1 MTDLNTISPV
11 APGQEIVF
19 IDSRVQD
26 VSALLKN
33 FTPHVRLV
41 FLDAEQDGLEQMAA
55 ALEGVTGLT
64 ALHVISHGS
73 QGQLNLGNS
82 VVDSAAL
89 SRQAQVLAKI
99 GASLSDDGDIMLYG
113 CNVAA
118 GAEGQSFIEAL
129 ASATGADVAAST
141 NVTGSSVLGGD
152 WMLERATAVWCRH
165 WACSLRQS
173 SLIGSTCWRPSLFQA
188 VA

>member
-141 NVTGSSVLGGD
+141 NVTGSSVLVVTGC
-152 WMLERATAVWCRH
+152 WRVTAVWCRR